1 MNRRNLL
8 VRSLTGIV
16 IVWVMLSAVAS
27 ENAWYYV
34 LWVVIGALSLRE
46 FFVLMRKSRV
56 TSHKSRI
63 TIFGTIYIVLPLVLL
78 CTLKDQ
84 WQYVVVFL
92 TLVWINDIGA
102 YAIGS
107 VIGRH
112 PMAPKISPKKSWE
125 GFFAGVIASTAVA
138 LVWWGCYFQGLTT
151 PTDSSVQTKLIWALF
166 GLVIALGSVAGDL
179 AESKFKR
186 VLGIKDSGTL
196 LAGHGGMLDRFD
208 ALYVAAIPFWLFVQF
223 VLPL

>member
-8 VRSLTGIV
+8 LRSLTGIA

-46 FFVLMRKSRV
+46 FFALI
-56 TSHKSRI
+56 HKSQITDHKSQI
-63 TIFGTIYIVLPLVLL
+63 TILGTIYIVLPLVLL
-78 CTLKDQ
+78 CTLQDQ

-102 YAIGS
+102 YAVGS

-112 PMAPKISPKKSWE
+112 PMAPRISPKKSWE

-151 PTDSSVQTKLIWALF
+151 PTDSSMQTKLIWALF
-166 GLVIALGSVAGDL
+166 GLTIALGSVVGDL

-186 VLGIKDSGTL
+186 VLGVKDSGTL